1 MADADNVPLPSQSWM
16 RTLAGL
22 TSQDGAPQPVV
33 PTLPPSTTGIDGSE
47 TWKAAMAAGCSAIAR
62 VPDPRGPAMTD
73 DFPEEGI
80 GPLPPSLPAVYVP
93 SPEEV
98 QDADDV
104 PSPEEVQDALE
115 EKWDD
120 LDPAWR
126 NYCHQV
132 VLIELR
138 RSARRKSS
146 ASPEDHDPVGK
157 YSHGTSTRATTS
169 SASTRATELG
179 VKSSASPEDHD
190 PVDTS
195 HGTYPRATTSS
206 ASTRATELGVKHPRP
221 PPPPGR
227 IRRPD
232 LVRRC
237 LAHHIAGTIPAM
249 HAPPPTLV

>member
-115 EKWDD
+115 EGEIYVAY
-120 LDPAWR
+120 LTEVQQAIPPGTAWR
-126 NYCHQV
+126 NYCHKV
-132 VLIELR
+132 GLIELAR
-138 RSARRKSS
+138 AARRKSS

-157 YSHGTSTRATTS
+157 YSHGTST
-169 SASTRATELG
+169 
-179 VKSSASPEDHD
+179 
-190 PVDTS
+190 
-195 HGTYPRATTSS
+195 RATTSS